1 MPTTRKYTFDIDTKR
16 YLNRVNT
23 YRQLNGLDNI
33 ANVDAVDIDNFVIG
47 LKDLGIWHNSVCFL
61 MRSQHNIGVGS
72 TINSLGGQANINGTL
87 VNSPTWGLSG
97 ITFSGTNY
105 ITALLGKTIQ
115 TSELSIASAVNSI
128 SPQPG
133 YTNGFNYQLSIS
145 TNNFSVNGF
154 SITSPGS
161 NGSTWIIEG
170 IQSSI
175 GGANTTAINNQTIRF
190 QGGRLFSGGTQNYL
204 NGTTTTSVTVRNNQI
219 FDRIQICGRW
229 GGAATPS
236 CGVGNF
242 GVGWVGTQSFVIVS
256 LDYIDFVSLQRLY
269 KETVGKTLGLP

>member
-1 MPTTRKYTFDIDTKR
+1 MPTTRQYTFDIDTKR

-23 YRQLNGLDNI
+23 YRSLNGLSNI
-33 ANVDAVDIDNFVIG
+33 TNGDAVDIDNFIIG

-72 TINSLGGQANINGTL
+72 TINSLGGENNINGTL

-115 TSELSIASAVNSI
+115 TSEVSIASVANSVG
-128 SPQPG
+128 PQPG
-133 YTNGFNYQLSIS
+133 FTNGFNYQLSIS
-145 TNNFSVNGF
+145 TNNYSTNAL
-154 SITSPGS
+154 SIVSPGS
-161 NGSTWIIEG
+161 SGSSWVIEG
-170 IQSSI
+170 VQSSI
-175 GGANTTAINNQTIRF
+175 FVATTAISNQTIRF

-204 NGTTTTSVTVRNNQI
+204 NGSTTTNTTARNNQT

-229 GGAATPS
+229 GGGATPQ
-236 CGVGNF
+236 CGIGLNGTGF
-242 GVGWVGTQSFVIVS
+242 VGTQSFVIVS
-256 LDYIDFVSLQRLY
+256 LDYINFVSLQRLV
-269 KETVGKTLGLP
+269 KETIGKELGLP

>member
-23 YRQLNGLDNI
+23 YRQLNGLPNI
-33 ANVDAVDIDNFVIG
+33 ANSDAVDIDNFVIG

-72 TINSLGGQANINGTL
+72 TINSLGGENNINGTL

-97 ITFSGTNY
+97 ITFSGTNF

-133 YTNGFNYQLSIS
+133 YTSGFNYQLSIS
-145 TNNFSVNGF
+145 TNIHSVNGL
-154 SITSPGS
+154 SIISPGS
-161 NGSTWIIEG
+161 NGNTWIIEG

-175 GGANTTAINNQTIRF
+175 GANTTTINNQTIRF

-204 NGTTTTSVTVRNNQI
+204 NGTTTTNTTIRNNQI

-229 GGAATPS
+229 LGAATPA
-236 CGVGNF
+236 CNVGNF
-242 GVGWVGTQSFVIVS
+242 GVGWVGTQSFVMVS